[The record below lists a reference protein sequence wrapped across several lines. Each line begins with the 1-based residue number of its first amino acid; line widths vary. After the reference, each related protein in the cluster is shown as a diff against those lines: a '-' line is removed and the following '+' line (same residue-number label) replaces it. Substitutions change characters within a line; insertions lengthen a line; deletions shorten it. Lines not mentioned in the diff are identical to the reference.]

1 MVTRPTRECPGCK
14 SNERKLAGAKNGFEI
29 FVCLQCRSLYTSHL
43 PSAEDA
49 EDYDKYYTASNL
61 AVPAFIVR
69 RVEEIVEGF
78 SGYRSTNRLL
88 DIGFGAGTIL
98 DVAKK
103 QGWEVYGQEVS
114 GPAVAQARDKGFD
127 VFHGDIGSA
136 GYPDEHFDVVTC
148 SEIIEHLPNPHQV
161 LSEVARIIRPGGLFW
176 ATTPSASGLSFRL
189 LGLRW
194 SVLSPPEHTQ
204 LYSRKGMTIMLRNAG
219 FSEVRLKTFGLNPSE
234 IVYFFKSKGRD
245 DGSDTDSFDR
255 VETSYALNEKL
266 SSGPVRKRIKGL
278 LNGTL
283 NIFGLGD
290 SLKIYAER

>member
-1 MVTRPTRECPGCK
+1 MIGGTRECPGCK
-14 SNERKLAGAKNGFEI
+14 SNDRKLAGAKNGFEI
-29 FVCLQCRSLYTSHL
+29 FACLECRSLYTSRL
-43 PSAEDA
+43 PIAGDA
-49 EDYDKYYTASNL
+49 ENYDEYYSASNL
-61 AVPAFIVR
+61 AVPDFIIK
-69 RVEEIVEGF
+69 RVKEIVEGF

-98 DVAKK
+98 DVAKT
-103 QGWEVYGQEVS
+103 QGWDVCGQEVS
-114 GPAVAQARDKGFD
+114 APAVAQAREKGFE
-127 VFHGDIGSA
+127 VFHGDLRSA

-148 SEIIEHLPNPHQV
+148 SEIIEHLPNPQDV
-161 LSEVARIIRPGGLFW
+161 LSEIARMLRPGGLFW
-176 ATTPSASGLSFRL
+176 ATTPSARGLSFRI
-189 LGLRW
+189 LGTRW

-204 LYSRKGMTIMLRNAG
+204 LYSRKGMTVMLRNAG

-234 IVYFFKSKGRD
+234 IIHFLKSKGRNG
-245 DGSDTDSFDR
+245 GSDIDSFDR